1 MINIVIPM
9 AGEGSRFV
17 KAGYEKP
24 KPFIN
29 IQGKPMIVRVIENL
43 QLPEARFILIGR
55 KSHLEA
61 EREIVSKIESK
72 YNATFIGID
81 KLTEGTACT
90 ILFARSFINNET
102 PLLIANSDQIVDIS
116 MSEFVNDCATRELD
130 GSILTFKDLER
141 NRKWS
146 FAKTNDSGLVLEVK
160 EKVPISDIATVG
172 IYLFKRGKDFVDSAI
187 DMFINNDRV
196 NNEFYTCPIYNYMI
210 LRSKKLAFIIL
221 VNHRCM
227 GLVHQK
233 ILLDILE

>member
-160 EKVPISDIATVG
+160 EKCQFRILQLSVF
-172 IYLFKRGKDFVDSAI
+172 IYLKEA
-187 DMFINNDRV
+187 
-196 NNEFYTCPIYNYMI
+196 
-210 LRSKKLAFIIL
+210 
-221 VNHRCM
+221 
-227 GLVHQK
+227 K
-233 ILLDILE
+233 ILWIRLLICSLITTE